1 MYRKPNS
8 VGACPRAD
16 KADSVFIPLSRERL
30 AMKKRLYKSNDKKIC
45 GVCGGIAE
53 YFDTDPTVVRFIWGI
68 LTILSFGMGGILAYI
83 LCAFIFPDKS
93 KAHISDGAEYDT
105 THTSEKD

>member
-1 MYRKPNS
+1 
-8 VGACPRAD
+8 
-16 KADSVFIPLSRERL
+16 
-30 AMKKRLYKSNDKKIC
+30 MKKRLYKSNDKRIC

-53 YFDTDPTVVRFIWGI
+53 YFDADPTVVRFIWGL

-83 LCAFIFPDKS
+83 LCVFIFPDKP